1 MSVPGIL
8 PINKPEGARSTDC
21 VSSIRR
27 ILGRKVKTGH
37 GGTLDSTA
45 SGVLVILAGQATR
58 LSNFIMEL
66 PKVYETEVTFGS
78 ATSTDDASGEIIECL
93 PWDHLTDAA
102 LDSAL
107 CAFFGW
113 RMQSPPAVSAV
124 HIDGQRAHV
133 LARSGQAALPEA
145 RPVCFL
151 DISRLSGIDEKGKV
165 LLRVACRKG
174 TYIRSF
180 ARDLGRYLGTAAHVS
195 RLTRVS
201 SGPFRIERAMCA
213 ERAFSMSKEELS
225 DAVIPASSLCD
236 IFPCYEADGKSFE
249 RLSHGQRISLEG
261 LRRRLP
267 LLPHPLRGRV
277 IVASE
282 KIFSIC
288 SAHRKGG
295 SWELAPEVNIMAE
308 GEGEQ

>member
-8 PINKPEGARSTDC
+8 PINKPEGVRSTDC
-21 VSSIRR
+21 VGNIRR

-66 PKVYETEVTFGS
+66 PKVYEAEVTFGS
-78 ATSTDDASGEIIECL
+78 ATSTDDASGEITECL
-93 PWDHLTDAA
+93 PWEHLTDAA
-102 LDSAL
+102 VDSAL

-113 RMQSPPAVSAV
+113 RMQRPPAVSAV
-124 HIDGQRAHV
+124 HIDGQRAHM

-151 DISRLSGIDEKGKV
+151 DIARMSGIDEKGKV
-165 LLRVACRKG
+165 IFRVACRKG

-180 ARDLGRYLGTAAHVS
+180 ARDLGRYLGTAAHIS
-195 RLTRVS
+195 RLTRLS
-201 SGPFRIERAMCA
+201 SGPFGIDSAIGA
-213 ERAFSMSKEELS
+213 EKIFSMDREELS
-225 DAVIPASSLCD
+225 AAVIPVASLCD
-236 IFPCYEADGKSFE
+236 IFPCYEADSRSFE
-249 RLSHGQRISLEG
+249 SLSHGQKISLAG
-261 LRRRLP
+261 LKRRLP
-267 LLPHPLRGRV
+267 QMPHPLSGRV
-277 IVASE
+277 IVASQR
-282 KIFSIC
+282 IFSIC

-295 SWELAPEVNIMAE
+295 SWELAPEVNILAE
-308 GEGEQ
+308 GETEQ

>member
-1 MSVPGIL
+1 MSVSGIL
-8 PINKPEGARSTDC
+8 PINKPEGLRSTDC
-21 VSSIRR
+21 VSSVRR
-27 ILGRKVKTGH
+27 ILGRAIKTGH

-66 PKVYETEVTFGS
+66 PKVYDAEVAFGA
-78 ATSTDDASGEIIECL
+78 ATSTDDASGEVTERL
-93 PWDHLTDAA
+93 PWEHITDAA

-124 HIDGQRAHV
+124 HIEGKRAHV
-133 LARSGQAALPEA
+133 LARSGQAALPAA

-151 DISRLSGIDEKGKV
+151 DITRLSGIDERGHV
-165 LLRVACRKG
+165 LLRISCRKG

-180 ARDLGRYLGTAAHVS
+180 ARDLGRYLGTAAHIS
-195 RLTRVS
+195 RLTRIS
-201 SGPFRIERAMCA
+201 SGPFCIENAAATERI
-213 ERAFSMSKEELS
+213 FSMSVNEL
-225 DAVIPASSLCD
+225 AAELIPVSSLCEM
-236 IFPCYEADGKSFE
+236 FSCYEADRRSFE
-249 RLSHGQRISLEG
+249 RLSHGQRISLAG
-261 LRRRLP
+261 LKRKAP
-267 LLPHPLRGRV
+267 CLPHPLSGRV
-277 IVASE
+277 IVASR

-288 SAHRKGG
+288 SAQRKDG

-308 GEGEQ
+308 GEGE